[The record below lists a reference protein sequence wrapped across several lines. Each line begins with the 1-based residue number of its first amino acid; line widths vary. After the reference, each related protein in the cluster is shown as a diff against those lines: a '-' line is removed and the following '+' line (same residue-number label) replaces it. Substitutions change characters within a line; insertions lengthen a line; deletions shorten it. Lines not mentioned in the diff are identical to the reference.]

1 MTIYTETNGGVRVEQ
16 VEQCIPPVFRE
27 TLSIMVTIRYDGLT
41 CNNEDLALVWS
52 PLGILPARRL
62 GLAWR
67 NVGSLE
73 LLKIVCD
80 YIRNRDG

>member
-27 TLSIMVTIRYDGLT
+27 TLSIMVTICYDGLT
-41 CNNEDLALVWS
+41 CDNEDLVLVWS
-52 PLGILPARRL
+52 PLGVLPARRL

-67 NVGSLE
+67 NVGSRGIIE
-73 LLKIVCD
+73 
-80 YIRNRDG
+80 NRL